1 MKESESPG
9 QVRAVLGCTVLLAL
23 FAVDFYFDV
32 RERDLFSWMDPY
44 QYFDFARGVMEGS
57 EAFDRFEIPSIYPFF
72 VMPLLSGGATVPAAL
87 WINVLAVP
95 VLFYALH
102 RLARELEFETPSPV
116 IGLLV
121 LSSPMLVGLSRS
133 LYVEFVLSALF
144 ALAFAFWLQFL
155 KRMDIRSAVVF
166 GVAFVIAFMTKL
178 TLPVFMI
185 LPVAGA
191 AIGHLAMK
199 APRSAVNVLAAA
211 GIPIVIAIA
220 IHVVI
225 FAPSLGYYLTVAT
238 TSLPF
243 MFLMGPVDWFSWTS
257 ATYYF
262 REIGET
268 FLLLLTPFL
277 GLAAWFAR
285 PAVRRF
291 DLGQLAS
298 PRAAIWLWL
307 LSPVLILILH
317 PLKEPRHVAASIVPA
332 VLLVVAGI
340 EGISNPRVKRAALS
354 CAVVLA
360 GMQYL
365 AVTQG
370 IIEAPYFLDRSL
382 HYKELR
388 SHMLTTDTRSLYDP
402 SLEPVHA
409 QHWNFNQNVAIA
421 GFASNEALSLVWQG
435 FPGVVFD
442 LDTFDDP
449 VGHFDDVPYER
460 FEDLFFLAGI
470 NSYNRRCGWH
480 GYQATLSRDAVVEN
494 AEILILNDEGTGEI
508 LRQFPNHKHFAS
520 IAREQGTIHL
530 LRSTTPTEPYRA
542 LYAREFLRRH
552 PNLDE
557 EETKVVG
564 VELLLTALLD
574 GDPALVAATRREFEL
589 HQHTTPPLRNIY
601 WIAGYPR
608 LIELTTTLPVD

>member
-1 MKESESPG
+1 MKESESP
-9 QVRAVLGCTVLLAL
+9 RRMHALLGWAVLLAL

-32 RERDLFSWMDPY
+32 RKRDLFSWMDPY
-44 QYFDFARGVMEGS
+44 QYFGFARGVMEGS
-57 EAFDRFEIPSIYPFF
+57 EAFDHFEIPSIYPFF
-72 VMPLLSGGATVPAAL
+72 VMPLLGGGATVPGAL

-95 VLFYALH
+95 IFFYALH

-116 IGLLV
+116 IALLV

-155 KRMDIRSAVVF
+155 KRMDTRSAVVF

-191 AIGHLAMK
+191 AVGHLAMK
-199 APRSAVNVLAAA
+199 APRSLAKVLAVA

-225 FAPSLGYYLTVAT
+225 FAPSLGYYLTVVT

-268 FLLLLTPFL
+268 FLFLLTPFL

-291 DLGQLAS
+291 DLRQLAS

-340 EGISNPRVKRAALS
+340 EGISNLRMKRAALS

-360 GMQYL
+360 GVQYL

-370 IIEAPYFLDRSL
+370 MIETPYFLDRSL

-388 SHMLTTDTRSLYDP
+388 DQMLTTDTRRLYQRSP
-402 SLEPVHA
+402 EPVHA
-409 QHWNFNQNVAIA
+409 LHWNFNQNVAIA

-449 VGHFDDVPYER
+449 DGHFDDVPYER

-480 GYQATLSRDAVVEN
+480 GYQATLSRDTVVAH
-494 AEILILNDEGTGEI
+494 AEILILNDESNGEI
-508 LRQFPNHKHFAS
+508 LKQFPNHKHFAS

-530 LRSTTPTEPYRA
+530 LRSTTRTEPYRA

-552 PNLDE
+552 PNLDKE
-557 EETKVVG
+557 EIKVVG
-564 VELLLTALLD
+564 IELLLTALLD
-574 GDPALVAATRREFEL
+574 GNLSLAKAIRREFGL
-589 HQHTTPPLRNIY
+589 HQDTTPPLRNIY
-601 WIAGYPR
+601 WIAGYPK
-608 LIELTTTLPVD
+608 LIELTRMLDVD